1 MITTWRT
8 LRLAIA
14 LALVAL
20 LAGSVGVGRV
30 AARPIDEEHAKV
42 SVVVV
47 QAPPTAADI
56 LTYTIKAT
64 NRGDGWAHYAK
75 ITVPFDAAALKLLDV
90 QFSGTP
96 AWVAASEAGSFE
108 IRTERLNSG
117 GGATTATL
125 RFARQPGAATNAALA
140 DRLSYAWR
148 DNAGGGRGR
157 SNLPADA
164 PQPFYPLAHREV
176 AGKHS
181 FSSNLFLPGEP
192 VVFWY
197 QTPSGSTVATEV
209 KRDLIIDA
217 ASTNADDQGSNY
229 VLADADGA
237 FDLRFSTGD
246 LSPGEYMMVA
256 RGDISGLTAVG
267 MCQLHK

>member
-47 QAPPTAADI
+47 QASPTAADI

-64 NRGDGWAHYAK
+64 NRGDGWAHYTT
-75 ITVPFDAAALKLLDV
+75 ITVPFDAATLTLLDV

-96 AWVAASEAGSFE
+96 AWVAVSEAGSFE

-117 GGATTATL
+117 GGTTTATL

-140 DRLSYAWR
+140 GRLSYAWQ
-148 DNAGGGRGR
+148 DDAGAATCRPTHHSHSTR
-157 SNLPADA
+157 SSTAKSPA
-164 PQPFYPLAHREV
+164 
-176 AGKHS
+176 
-181 FSSNLFLPGEP
+181 N
-192 VVFWY
+192 
-197 QTPSGSTVATEV
+197 TPSAATSSC
-209 KRDLIIDA
+209 L
-217 ASTNADDQGSNY
+217 ASRWYSGTRRRA
-229 VLADADGA
+229 GA
-237 FDLRFSTGD
+237 PWQLR
-246 LSPGEYMMVA
+246 
-256 RGDISGLTAVG
+256 
-267 MCQLHK
+267 